1 MQFFKDDD
9 NNPNDDMASKSGI
22 KLDTKEKEREIF
34 EKLKP
39 IDKFALNYYR
49 GVFPYKEFVQEK
61 EKFQPNNNNYDYN
74 EDNDLEGENSNM
86 NEDEDIDMGNE
97 EESNNENEEINK
109 LDIETAYN
117 LYLKK
122 KDEIL
127 RMYQQME
134 NEEQVDDNE
143 HNK

>member
-1 MQFFKDDD
+1 
-9 NNPNDDMASKSGI
+9 MASKSGMKI
-22 KLDTKEKEREIF
+22 DSKEKEREIF

-49 GVFPYKEFVQEK
+49 GVFTYKEFVQEK
-61 EKFQPNNNNYDYN
+61 EKFQPSQNNYDYTEEN
-74 EDNDLEGENSNM
+74 NDMDGENSNM
-86 NEDEDIDMGNE
+86 NEDEDVDMGNE
-97 EESNNENEEINK
+97 EESKNENEEINK

-134 NEEQVDDNE
+134 NEEKIHIEDDDNDQD
-143 HNK
+143 KK